1 MDGPPHEAYFWTV
14 NLKAAELHGDL
25 TQSMRLEAMQRF
37 RDQSVNFLLATD
49 LAARGLDIPSVETVI
64 NFQMPAT

>member
-1 MDGPPHEAYFWTV
+1 
-14 NLKAAELHGDL
+14 
-25 TQSMRLEAMQRF
+25 MQKF

-64 NFQMPAT
+64 NFQMPRDMTTIFIV